1 MVVVLEHIWR
11 AGTLVFEC
19 LQLPEKSSVGGMLG
33 DRGLACIVEVEWAQT
48 RISVLVADFDR
59 QEVGLP
65 EMKMEAWKTGV
76 REFGV
81 QFGQS

>member
-1 MVVVLEHIWR
+1 MFVVLEHIWR
-11 AGTLVFEC
+11 AGTLVFER
-19 LQLPEKSSVGGMLG
+19 LQLPEKSSADGMLV
-33 DRGLACIVEVEWAQT
+33 DRGLVCIVEVELAQN

-81 QFGQS
+81 QFRLS

>member
-1 MVVVLEHIWR
+1 VVVVLEYIWR

-19 LQLPEKSSVGGMLG
+19 LQLPEQSSVDGMMV
-33 DRGLACIVEVEWAQT
+33 DRGLVCIVEVEWAQT

-59 QEVGLP
+59 QEVDLP
-65 EMKMEAWKTGV
+65 EMKMEALKTGV